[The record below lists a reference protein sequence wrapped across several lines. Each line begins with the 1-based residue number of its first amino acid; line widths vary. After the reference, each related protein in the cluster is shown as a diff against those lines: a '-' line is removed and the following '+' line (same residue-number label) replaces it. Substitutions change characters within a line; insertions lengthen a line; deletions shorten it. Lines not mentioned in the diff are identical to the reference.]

1 MELHTH
7 ICSRCNAEHVG
18 GNATLPPPG
27 WEWHGSAL
35 ICGDC
40 NTAASFMAH
49 SSASIIPPASAPQV
63 KEPFTLK
70 PKPMVDASGL
80 HSLPRDPFNCNLWQ
94 IECNFHNSHRFAR
107 TRTLTVGASDPV
119 EAYAK
124 VSPMIARMAPDL
136 ASINITP
143 APIDARQ
150 APALAQQEQ
159 RIAA

>member
-1 MELHTH
+1 MVVK
-7 ICSRCNAEHVG
+7 S
-18 GNATLPPPG
+18 P
-27 WEWHGSAL
+27 
-35 ICGDC
+35 
-40 NTAASFMAH
+40 TA
-49 SSASIIPPASAPQV
+49 PEV

-94 IECNFHNSHRFAR
+94 IECNFHNSHRFTR
-107 TRTLTVGASDPV
+107 TRTLTVMAADPV

-124 VSPMIARMAPDL
+124 VSPMIARMAADL
-136 ASINITP
+136 ASIKITP